1 MKKTALV
8 FSGGGS
14 RGSYEIGVWKALN
27 KLKIKPD
34 MVFGSSVGAINAALF
49 ASNSVKKSAKLW
61 QELETDTV
69 FDLDIAHI
77 LENVPD
83 TFKDALLKT
92 DIIGMPAE
100 EILAYAREIVTK
112 GGAGS
117 TGLRKLLDTYIS
129 EPAIRKINTLFG
141 ITVTEYPSLDGHYL
155 YLDDIPEGELIDY
168 ILASA
173 SCFPAL
179 QKCRI
184 GEKLF
189 IDGGYRDNFPVHM
202 ALEQGATTII
212 AVDLQTAGFVRRDIM
227 KKAREEAEEFHMI
240 ESHLDLGNFLV
251 FDRNNTAKL
260 IDLGYFDT
268 MKHWG
273 KYDGDQYTF
282 KKGEFTPHELE
293 GAEAAADILD
303 LDPVCVYNKKGLK
316 TMLARAIEN
325 LETDLDTLTFKE
337 ILQII
342 KSEPK
347 KLKPY
352 PQFLIA
358 IARDLKEKEHDS
370 FFMQPAVFKI
380 LEDEVQ
386 AANYLIQENLI

>member
-27 KLKIKPD
+27 KLNIKPD

-49 ASNSVKKSAKLW
+49 ATNSVKKSEKLW
-61 QELETDTV
+61 QQIETDTV

-77 LENVPD
+77 LEGVPE
-83 TFKDALLKT
+83 TFKDALLQT
-92 DIIGMPAE
+92 EIFGMPAE
-100 EILAYAREIVTK
+100 DILAYAREIVTN

-117 TGLRKLLDTYIS
+117 SGLRRLLDEYIC
-129 EPAIRKINTLFG
+129 ENKLRKINTKFG
-141 ITVTEYPSLDGHYL
+141 ITVTEYPSFDGHYL
-155 YLDDIPEGELIDY
+155 YLDDIPEGQLIDY

-184 GEKLF
+184 LDKVF
-189 IDGGYRDNFPVHM
+189 VDGGYRDNFPVQM
-202 ALEQGATTII
+202 ALEQGATVII

-227 KKAREEAEEFHMI
+227 EKARNEAEEFHMI
-240 ESHLDLGNFLV
+240 ESNIDLGNFLV
-251 FDRNNTAKL
+251 FDRNNAKKL

-273 KYDGDQYTF
+273 KYDSKKYTF
-282 KKGEFTPHELE
+282 KKGIFTPHELE
-293 GAEAAADILD
+293 GAEAAAEILD
-303 LDPVCVYNKKGLK
+303 LDPVCVYNKKSLRI
-316 TMLARAIEN
+316 LLSRAIEN
-325 LETDLDTLTFKE
+325 LEVNLDKMSFKE

-342 KSEPK
+342 KSDPK

-358 IARDLKEKEHDS
+358 IARDLQEKEHES
-370 FFMQPAVFKI
+370 FFMKPAVFEI
-380 LEDEVQ
+380 LEDEIQ
-386 AANYLIQENLI
+386 AANFLIQENLI